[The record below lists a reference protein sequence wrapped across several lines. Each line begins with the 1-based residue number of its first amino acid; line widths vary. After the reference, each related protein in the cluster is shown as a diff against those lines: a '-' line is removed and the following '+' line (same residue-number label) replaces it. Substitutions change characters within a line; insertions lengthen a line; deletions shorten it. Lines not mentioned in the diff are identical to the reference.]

1 MCRVLPSPHLSTAQ
15 RTRHRRARRPAEQD
29 NRPDDRRQTEDTVND
44 STPTAVKTAIVTGSD
59 SGIGRA
65 TAVALARDGFD
76 VGVTWHSDEDGARE
90 TARLVE
96 EQGVRAV
103 VAQLDTTDLD
113 SCGDVIDSM
122 ADDLGGLHVFVN
134 NAGMGEHTKFLDQ
147 TVETWRK
154 VIAADLD
161 GAFVC
166 IQRAAKRM
174 VDAGNGGRI
183 IAVTS
188 VHETQPRV
196 GSSAYDAAKHGLG
209 GLIKTIA
216 LELGHAGITANSVAP
231 GEINTPM
238 NSTED
243 VDAEE
248 LERPGVPLGRPG
260 APEEIADVIAF
271 LASPRASYVTGASWA
286 VDGGML
292 NMGPQA
298 GSHLDSHDWREN

>member
-1 MCRVLPSPHLSTAQ
+1 MS
-15 RTRHRRARRPAEQD
+15 
-29 NRPDDRRQTEDTVND
+29 D
-44 STPTAVKTAIVTGSD
+44 STMSDSTNTPDPTRTAIVTGSD

-76 VGVTWHSDEDGARE
+76 VGITWHSDEDGANE
-90 TARLVE
+90 TAELVRGH
-96 EQGVRAV
+96 GVRAV
-103 VAQLDTTDLD
+103 VAQLDTTDLEN
-113 SCGDVIDSM
+113 CGDVIDQM
-122 ADDLGGLHVFVN
+122 AEELGGLHVFVN

-147 TVETWRK
+147 TLEDWRK
-154 VIAADLD
+154 VVAADLD

-174 VDAGNGGRI
+174 VTAGNGGRI
-183 IAVTS
+183 IGVTS

-209 GLIKTIA
+209 GLLKTVA
-216 LELGHAGITANSVAP
+216 LELGHLGITANAVAP

-243 VDAEE
+243 VDAREM
-248 LERPGVPLGRPG
+248 ERPGVPLGRPG
-260 APEEIADVIAF
+260 NPEEIADVIAF
-271 LASPRASYVTGASWA
+271 LASPRSSYVTGASWA

-298 GSHLDSHDWREN
+298 GSHLESDDWREN

>member
-1 MCRVLPSPHLSTAQ
+1 MS
-15 RTRHRRARRPAEQD
+15 
-29 NRPDDRRQTEDTVND
+29 D
-44 STPTAVKTAIVTGSD
+44 STTTDSGASSTSTPDPTRTAIVTGSY

-76 VGVTWHSDEDGARE
+76 VGITWHSDEDGANE
-90 TARLVE
+90 TAELVR
-96 EQGVRAV
+96 QHGVRAV
-103 VAQLDTTDLD
+103 VAQLDTTDLEN
-113 SCGDVIDSM
+113 CGDVVDSL
-122 ADDLGGLHVFVN
+122 ADELGGVHVFVN

-147 TVETWRK
+147 TIEDWRK
-154 VIAADLD
+154 VVAADLD

-174 VDAGNGGRI
+174 VAAGNGGRI
-183 IAVTS
+183 IGVTS

-209 GLIKTIA
+209 GLLKTVA
-216 LELGHAGITANSVAP
+216 LELGHLGITANAVAP

-243 VDAEE
+243 VDAREM
-248 LERPGVPLGRPG
+248 ERPGVPLGRPG
-260 APEEIADVIAF
+260 NPEEIADVIAF
-271 LASPRASYVTGASWA
+271 LASPRSSYVTGASWA

-298 GSHLDSHDWREN
+298 GSHLESNDWREN

>member
-1 MCRVLPSPHLSTAQ
+1 MSDSTTTDSGASSTSTADP
-15 RTRHRRARRPAEQD
+15 TR
-29 NRPDDRRQTEDTVND
+29 
-44 STPTAVKTAIVTGSD
+44 TAIVTGSD

-76 VGVTWHSDEDGARE
+76 VGITWHSDEGGANE
-90 TARLVE
+90 TAELVR
-96 EQGVRAV
+96 QHGVRAV
-103 VAQLDTTDLD
+103 VAQLDTTDLEN
-113 SCGDVIDSM
+113 CGDVVDGL
-122 ADDLGGLHVFVN
+122 ADELGGLHVFVN

-147 TVETWRK
+147 TIEDWRK

-174 VDAGNGGRI
+174 VAAGNGGRI
-183 IAVTS
+183 IGVTS

-209 GLIKTIA
+209 GLLKTVA
-216 LELGHAGITANSVAP
+216 LELGHLGITANAVAP

-243 VDAEE
+243 VDAREM
-248 LERPGVPLGRPG
+248 ERPGVPLGRPG
-260 APEEIADVIAF
+260 NPEEIADVIAF
-271 LASPRASYVTGASWA
+271 LASPRSSYVTGASWA

-298 GSHLDSHDWREN
+298 GSHLESNDWREN